1 MNIAQSPFSSSS
13 YGLGA
18 NTALEDVAILSD
30 TLSSSSDLSNA
41 VNQFTKVR
49 SADSK
54 ALVTISRG
62 MDRPGKIGT
71 MRFILP
77 LILDSMFHK
86 LAPMIFDPSMFGM
99 FQMENIGFRE
109 IQWRKRKDR
118 LLQALVVSSG
128 LAACVMGTKY
138 GVKLLAK
145 VLFA

>member
-1 MNIAQSPFSSSS
+1 
-13 YGLGA
+13 
-18 NTALEDVAILSD
+18 
-30 TLSSSSDLSNA
+30 
-41 VNQFTKVR
+41 
-49 SADSK
+49 
-54 ALVTISRG
+54 
-62 MDRPGKIGT
+62 
-71 MRFILP
+71 
-77 LILDSMFHK
+77 MFHK